1 MPWKDRYTIS
11 DEKSLL
17 DSEVTWPDGQR
28 CCFRIVVD
36 LAPPCGP
43 AGITPQDLTTPDA
56 YFGMHGGLAALGDV
70 LPRRGL
76 HATFAVP
83 AVLAVIHNVPIR
95 ALRVAR
101 PVIAA

>member
-17 DSEVTWPDGQR
+17 DSEVSWPDGQR

-56 YFGMHGGLAALGDV
+56 YFGMHGGLSALGEV
-70 LPRRGL
+70 LKRYGTIRMRRGL
-76 HATFAVP
+76 AVVHVQ
-83 AVLAVIHNVPIR
+83 AVLDDLGVVV
-95 ALRVAR
+95 VA
-101 PVIAA
+101 ADQS

>member
-17 DSEVTWPDGQR
+17 DSEVTWPDGNR

-56 YFGMHGGLAALGDV
+56 YFGMHGGLEV
-70 LPRRGL
+70 LREVLRRRRL
-76 HATFAVP
+76 KATFATP
-83 AVLAVIHNVPIR
+83 AVMAEIQAEIDRKSVV
-95 ALRVAR
+95 
-101 PVIAA
+101 